1 MQSKARAPLHF
12 VPPAA
17 YLSRPT
23 HPDFFVARS
32 SEPMFNVPPVILW
45 LSAAMAFIHG
55 VRAFLTPDQ
64 NLLLLL
70 WFAFIP
76 ARYDAAAAANVA
88 FPGGIGADIWT
99 FVSYSFLH
107 AEIMH
112 LVANLIWFLA
122 FGSAVAWRL
131 GALRF
136 LAFYAVTAAAG
147 AAVFLFMH
155 TGEFA
160 PVIGASA
167 AISGAMA
174 AATRFV
180 FADGGPLGFIR
191 GRDIAAYKQPAPPL
205 WQSLKNRR
213 VFTFLAVWF
222 LLNFLFGLSAVSS
235 ALTESSIAWEAHAG
249 GFLTGLL
256 LFRFFDPVPTTVP
269 GVPLAPTGEDEE
281 P

>member
-1 MQSKARAPLHF
+1 
-12 VPPAA
+12 
-17 YLSRPT
+17 
-23 HPDFFVARS
+23 
-32 SEPMFNVPPVILW
+32 MFNVPPVILW
-45 LSAAMAFIHG
+45 LSATMAFIHG
-55 VRAFLTPDQ
+55 VRAFLTSDQ
-64 NLLLLL
+64 NLQLLL

-76 ARYDAAAAANVA
+76 ARYDAAETTQVA
-88 FPGGIGADIWT
+88 FPGGIAADIWT

-112 LVANLIWFLA
+112 LAVNLIWFLA
-122 FGSAVAWRL
+122 FGSAVAWRF
-131 GALRF
+131 GAARF

-147 AAVFLFMH
+147 AAVYLLMH
-155 TGEFA
+155 AGEFA

-180 FADGGPLGFIR
+180 FADGGPLGFMR
-191 GRDIAAYKQPAPPL
+191 GRDIAAYRQPAPPL

-213 VFTFLAVWF
+213 VFTFLLVWF

-249 GFLTGLL
+249 GFLAGLL